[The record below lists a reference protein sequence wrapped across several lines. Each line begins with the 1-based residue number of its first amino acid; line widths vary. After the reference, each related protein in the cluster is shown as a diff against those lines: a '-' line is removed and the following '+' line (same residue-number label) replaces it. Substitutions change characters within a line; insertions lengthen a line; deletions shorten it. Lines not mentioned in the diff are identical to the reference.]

1 MGVGLYDY
9 QLDAIRKMKNGCILC
24 GGVGSGKSRTA
35 LGYYFWKNGSDIF
48 SEDYVPMDDPPQDLY
63 IITTPKKRDDNEWE
77 GDMLP
82 FLISTNPEQSI
93 YQHKVVVNS
102 WNNIAKFS
110 DVSGAFFIF
119 DEQRVGGTGKWSK
132 EFLKISRKNNWILLS
147 ATPGDCWLDYANI
160 FIANG
165 FYRNMTE
172 FKREHVVYKNFT
184 GFPQVDRYLGV
195 SRLDRLR
202 NSILVD
208 MDFHRPTI
216 SHDEDVFVHYDM
228 TEYKYIMK
236 NRWDIWEEK
245 PLENAASLCYALR
258 KITNIDESRTISV
271 LEIFE
276 KHPRVI
282 IFYNFSYE
290 LELLRNLYYGE
301 DVVIAEWNGKKH
313 QEIPKSE
320 KWVYLVQYNACEGW
334 CCITTDTIIFYSQTY
349 SYKTLEQ
356 AKGRIN
362 RLNTPYKDLYYYHLR
377 SRSGIDLAITRAL
390 REKKAFNERKFTG
403 WGENRA
409 RGA

>member
-1 MGVGLYDY
+1 
-9 QLDAIRKMKNGCILC
+9 MK
-24 GGVGSGKSRTA
+24 K
-35 LGYYFWKNGSDIF
+35 
-48 SEDYVPMDDPPQDLY
+48 
-63 IITTPKKRDDNEWE
+63 
-77 GDMLP
+77 
-82 FLISTNPEQSI
+82 
-93 YQHKVVVNS
+93 
-102 WNNIAKFS
+102 
-110 DVSGAFFIF
+110 
-119 DEQRVGGTGKWSK
+119 
-132 EFLKISRKNNWILLS
+132 
-147 ATPGDCWLDYANI
+147 
-160 FIANG
+160 
-165 FYRNMTE
+165 
-172 FKREHVVYKNFT
+172 
-184 GFPQVDRYLGV
+184 
-195 SRLDRLR
+195 
-202 NSILVD
+202 
-208 MDFHRPTI
+208 
-216 SHDEDVFVHYDM
+216 
-228 TEYKYIMK
+228 
-236 NRWDIWEEK
+236 
-245 PLENAASLCYALR
+245 AASLYYALR